1 MSLKK
6 RISPAKKSP
15 NRKRE
20 SHFSYDGLLSVNR
33 RAHERADRQ
42 LGKNRKLNQRGG
54 KSVWASIAMED
65 VEIEQQHA
73 AGIFKTLSR
82 WLLAIML
89 LPFCW
94 VTSWTLL
101 KTFSHATLE
110 QGFWQSPQFWYF
122 IVGSLLMLGWFFSKI
137 GQSFFLYLYVF
148 GHELTHAAFV
158 KCFGGKVYDMEWG
171 STGGYV
177 TTDKSNWVI
186 SLSPYFVPFW
196 SVVAVIVY
204 AVPSFFME
212 LPGEADLV
220 FYASIG
226 ASLSFHMAWTIWMIP
241 RDQPDLKDNG
251 TFLSLVLIYLGNLVV
266 LVGLLCFS
274 TPHPIQSLR
283 DFGYRWFGDLMTW
296 GDFVMRWLEKFIS
309 QVPSY
314 F

>member
-6 RISPAKKSP
+6 KISPARAVP
-15 NRKRE
+15 NRKRGQK
-20 SHFSYDGLLSVNR
+20 FPYDGLVSVNR
-33 RAHERADRQ
+33 RAHERADTE
-42 LGKNRKLNQRGG
+42 LGKNRKLNQRAG
-54 KSVWASIAMED
+54 KSVWASITLED
-65 VEIEQQHA
+65 MEIEQEHSSGFLKKLA
-73 AGIFKTLSR
+73 RWTLAT
-82 WLLAIML
+82 LL

-122 IVGSLLMLGWFFSKI
+122 AIGSLLMLGWFWSKL

-158 KCFGGKVYDMEWG
+158 KFFGGKVYDMEWG

-196 SVVAVIVY
+196 SVIAVILY
-204 AVPSFFME
+204 AVPCFFWE
-212 LPGEADLV
+212 IPGEADLV
-220 FYASIG
+220 FYAVMG
-226 ASLSFHMAWTIWMIP
+226 ASWSFHMAWTIWMIP

-251 TFLSLVLIYLGNLVV
+251 TYLSLVLIYFGNLVV
-266 LVGLLCFS
+266 LVGLLCFA
-274 TPHPIQSLR
+274 TPNPFESFR
-283 DFGYRWFGDLMTW
+283 DFGYKWFGDLMTF
-296 GDFVMRWLEKFIS
+296 GDLAMRWLEQVLS
-309 QVPSY
+309 QFPSY
-314 F
+314 L

>member
-6 RISPAKKSP
+6 KISPARTVP
-15 NRKRE
+15 NRKRGPK
-20 SHFSYDGLLSVNR
+20 FPYDGLVSVNR
-33 RAHERADRQ
+33 RAHERADTE

-54 KSVWASIAMED
+54 KSVWASIALDDM
-65 VEIEQQHA
+65 EIEQDHSSGFLKKLA
-73 AGIFKTLSR
+73 RWTLAT
-82 WLLAIML
+82 LL

-101 KTFSHATLE
+101 KTLSHATLE

-122 IVGSLLMLGWFFSKI
+122 TIGSLLMLGWFWSKL

-158 KCFGGKVYDMEWG
+158 KCFGGKVYEMEWG

-196 SVVAVIVY
+196 SVIAVILY
-204 AVPSFFME
+204 AVPSFFWE
-212 LPGEADLV
+212 IPGEADLV
-220 FYASIG
+220 FYAAMG
-226 ASLSFHMAWTIWMIP
+226 ASWSFHMAWTIWMIP

-251 TFLSLVLIYLGNLVV
+251 TYLSLVLIYFGNLVV
-266 LVGLLCFS
+266 LVGLLCFA
-274 TPHPIQSLR
+274 TPHPIESLR
-283 DFGYRWFGDLMTW
+283 DFGYKWFGDLMTFA
-296 GDFVMRWLEKFIS
+296 DFAMRWLDQALS
-309 QVPSY
+309 QLPRY
-314 F
+314 L